1 MLAFFFKTFPRSQVL
16 SNHRRI
22 LIYEPAIF
30 LFTTRW
36 ATSISRRSAAKH
48 LTRPLGNQLAPSRE
62 GDVHGDVVLLRPYF
76 LLLAI
81 HPLWKSFFLSP
92 NPVKSRPR
100 PSSTHREARADGES
114 TRNSVLRCRHLQT
127 RKAAWTVPIWKF
139 WRFRTATT
147 TVVVF
152 SAPISCLVFAKL
164 QRGLSISFF
173 EALCRNKISKIFSIL
188 LFLYFDA
195 TVWEFLVHLSIL
207 MWNFNFYKGLTWKMM
222 NRFSSV
228 FK

>member
-1 MLAFFFKTFPRSQVL
+1 MNLQSSFSPLAEPHRSAVDQPPNIWLDHWGINWLHQERVM
-16 SNHRRI
+16 STAMSSFCG
-22 LIYEPAIF
+22 LIFSFWQFIHF
-30 LFTTRW
+30 GNRSF
-36 ATSISRRSAAKH
+36 SRRTLSS
-48 LTRPLGNQLAPSRE
+48 LAHDPHPHIARRE
-62 GDVHGDVVLLRPYF
+62 QMV
-76 LLLAI
+76 
-81 HPLWKSFFLSP
+81 
-92 NPVKSRPR
+92 NPRVI
-100 PSSTHREARADGES
+100 
-114 TRNSVLRCRHLQT
+114 SVLRCRHLQT
-127 RKAAWTVPIWKF
+127 RKAAWMVPIWKF